1 MRFRRLRLNDYRG
14 IDESEVDFSPDGL
27 TVVEGPNE
35 AGKTSL
41 SEAIRILFDYL
52 DSSRHSDVKAIKP
65 VNRDVGPSIELE
77 AESGPFIFTYF
88 KRFHRK
94 PETTLQVTS
103 PRLENYT
110 GREAHERAE
119 EILRETIDVDL
130 WKALCI
136 QQGEMVHQADLSKQT
151 SLSAALDIAAGGHRT
166 DPREESLFDRVREE
180 YGRYFTPGGGE
191 KKELQKAR
199 TAEESTRSE
208 VEELEIKIR
217 SLEND
222 ADRVAELNRE
232 LGGLEKQAAELQEDF
247 SRHTEALDEI
257 SKLETDLDTARL
269 KLESAKKS
277 QEAARRDWEIR
288 RNLIEAV
295 SQLKKSLVKLEESS
309 TSSAAPLKNAEE
321 NLLKA
326 ASKASKAEARRKDA
340 DELLSLRREDFDY
353 FTDKLHLEQL
363 KERKARIDR
372 NREKAIRDDEV
383 LSSNRVDEAALKKI
397 QQAERSLIMAQ
408 AGLEAGAPNILLR
421 GLADSDISIDE
432 ELVRISKQE
441 ERSIT
446 VSDRVCIT
454 IPDALQVEVKAG
466 SSSSDLARKVEEAK
480 QTLEVECRNAG
491 VNSADEAKQFYDA
504 RRDAKQS
511 IERLKELEKEDLR
524 DLAYE
529 ELERKV
535 KGLGKRV
542 PAYPEARITGPGL
555 PGDLEEAK
563 KELRKA
569 EEDQKKSGKAL
580 EEARKSMEEARKVE
594 EGLSSQHQKVI
605 VELQLKNQEF
615 TRAED
620 ELERSR
626 SITSDGEV
634 EASVIECDELV
645 TLEEGKVVS
654 VDAAL
659 SGMEPDRVRALAET
673 ANASLG
679 TVGKK
684 YKAAQQEIIEVRTR
698 LRVQGEEGL
707 QEKLDAA
714 QSRLIHLRA
723 ENEAMFRRANAAG
736 LLYLTMREERD
747 NSRRAYVA
755 PLKEKIERLGRLVF
769 SNSFQVDLTED
780 LSVSSRAMEGSSVP
794 FESLSGGTKEQ
805 ISLISRLAC
814 AMTVSKNGGA
824 PLILDDALGYTDP
837 ERLKLM
843 GAVLA
848 RAGKECQII
857 ILTCVPDRYSNVGE
871 AKVVRLG

>member
-535 KGLGKRV
+535 KGLEKRV

-634 EASVIECDELV
+634 KASVIECDELV